1 MNMKDQD
8 SIKIRYIELNL
19 PGGLKHSAG
28 RCIEAQVPQLPL
40 LYDEALLPPDVARG
54 RHLHLPPDPS
64 VAQLGRPLV
73 TLLNLVPTW
82 RLGTFSVLPI

>member
-8 SIKIRYIELNL
+8 SIRYIELNL

-40 LYDEALLPPDVARG
+40 LYDEALLPPDVDRR

-73 TLLNLVPTW
+73 TLRYVPTW